1 MPLVC
6 RPFSLNSYALSKV
19 WFRTHSVDMRAGDI
33 TTLASLCKSYMYQDM
48 LEKPSELVL
57 YRKVEHGG
65 LGLHNVKCKAM
76 ASLIST
82 FLQTAANKR
91 YQQSLYHNTLYRY
104 YCLGEESVP
113 KPDIPPYYNQ
123 QFFDI
128 IKTVKEKTPL
138 NPIYLTVKEWYNY
151 LLEKEV
157 TMEVVDE
164 EGRQRARLCRVELQC
179 PTNDWPKTFHLA
191 RVRGLSMD
199 TRSFCFKLIHLT
211 PPSQ

>member
-1 MPLVC
+1 M
-6 RPFSLNSYALSKV
+6 
-19 WFRTHSVDMRAGDI
+19 
-33 TTLASLCKSYMYQDM
+33 
-48 LEKPSELVL
+48 PSELLLNRQV
-57 YRKVEHGG
+57 KHGG
-65 LGLHNVKCKAM
+65 LGLHNVKCKAIV
-76 ASLIST
+76 SLIST
-82 FLQTAANKR
+82 FLQTVASKI

-104 YCLGEESVP
+104 YCLGEESLP

-151 LLEKEV
+151 LLDKEV

-179 PTNDWPKTFHLA
+179 PSNDWPKTFHLA
-191 RVRGLSMD
+191 RVRGLSME
-199 TRSFCFKLIHLT
+199 TRSFCFKLIHQLLPVNERLHHLLPNNSPFCPLCPGQEPET
-211 PPSQ
+211 PLHRFFGCVGSREAGHDQTL